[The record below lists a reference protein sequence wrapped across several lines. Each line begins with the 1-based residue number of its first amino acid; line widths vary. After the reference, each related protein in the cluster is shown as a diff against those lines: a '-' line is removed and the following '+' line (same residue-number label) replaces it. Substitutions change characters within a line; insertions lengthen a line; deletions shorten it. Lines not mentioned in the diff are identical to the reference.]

1 MQQNI
6 NNRKKVQTIGM
17 FPLPKRFSLKQAAE
31 YMDVSTDT
39 FETIALTNGL
49 SICAINRKKW
59 YLIAEI
65 EEVFEKYTI
74 VKKIN

>member
-1 MQQNI
+1 MQVKTKRI
-6 NNRKKVQTIGM
+6 IKEMYPVK
-17 FPLPKRFSLKQAAE
+17 KRFSLEESAC

-39 FETIALTNGL
+39 FETIALNNGFT
-49 SICAINRKKW
+49 ICPIGRKKY

-74 VKKIN
+74 VKKVN